1 MIYFKKLKKL
11 ENMIKKFSLIFILFL
26 LVPLKSYALSE
37 QNKQQMYI
45 GCYQNSKQYLGADKA
60 KTYCQCTVNKLS
72 EKFSDD
78 ELDRVFKQKPE
89 DIIKD
94 TEFASKFCE
103 NKIFQKVMLLAS
115 KMNSKC
121 ILAAIRIQ
129 NSI

>member
-1 MIYFKKLKKL
+1 MVYFKKLEKL
-11 ENMIKKFSLIFILFL
+11 VNMIKKFSLIFLLFL
-26 LVPLKSYALSE
+26 LVPLKSYAFSE

-45 GCYQNSKQYLGADKA
+45 GCYQNSKQYLGAEKA

-103 NKIFQKVMLLAS
+103 NKILQ
-115 KMNSKC
+115 
-121 ILAAIRIQ
+121 
-129 NSI
+129 

>member
-1 MIYFKKLKKL
+1 
-11 ENMIKKFSLIFILFL
+11 MIKKYSLILILFILI
-26 LVPLKSYALSE
+26 PLKSYAFNE
-37 QNKQQMYI
+37 QNEQQMYI

-72 EKFSDD
+72 KKFSDE

-103 NKIFQKVMLLAS
+103 NKILQ
-115 KMNSKC
+115 
-121 ILAAIRIQ
+121 
-129 NSI
+129 

>member
-1 MIYFKKLKKL
+1 
-11 ENMIKKFSLIFILFL
+11 MIKKFRLIFLLFL
-26 LVPLKSYALSE
+26 LVPLKSYAFSE

-45 GCYQNSKQYLGADKA
+45 GCYQNSKQYLGAEKT

-103 NKIFQKVMLLAS
+103 NKIL
-115 KMNSKC
+115 
-121 ILAAIRIQ
+121 
-129 NSI
+129 

>member
-1 MIYFKKLKKL
+1 
-11 ENMIKKFSLIFILFL
+11 MIKKFSLIFLLFL
-26 LVPLKSYALSE
+26 LVPLKSSAFSE
-37 QNKQQMYI
+37 QNEQQMYI
-45 GCYQNSKQYLGADKA
+45 GCYQNSKQYLGAEKA

-103 NKIFQKVMLLAS
+103 NKILQ
-115 KMNSKC
+115 
-121 ILAAIRIQ
+121 
-129 NSI
+129 

>member
-1 MIYFKKLKKL
+1 MIYFKKLEKL
-11 ENMIKKFSLIFILFL
+11 VNMIKKFSLIFLLFL
-26 LVPLKSYALSE
+26 LIPLKSYAFSE

-60 KTYCQCTVNKLS
+60 KAYCQCTVNKLS
-72 EKFSDD
+72 KKFSDD

-103 NKIFQKVMLLAS
+103 KKVL
-115 KMNSKC
+115 N
-121 ILAAIRIQ
+121 
-129 NSI
+129 

>member
-1 MIYFKKLKKL
+1 MIYFKKLEKL
-11 ENMIKKFSLIFILFL
+11 VNMIKKFSLIFLLFL
-26 LVPLKSYALSE
+26 LIHLKSYAFSE

-78 ELDRVFKQKPE
+78 ELDRVFKQKPK

-103 NKIFQKVMLLAS
+103 NKIF
-115 KMNSKC
+115 
-121 ILAAIRIQ
+121 
-129 NSI
+129 

>member
-1 MIYFKKLKKL
+1 MIYFKKLEKL
-11 ENMIKKFSLIFILFL
+11 VNMIKKFSLIFLLFL
-26 LVPLKSYALSE
+26 LVPLKSYAFSE
-37 QNKQQMYI
+37 QNEQQMYI
-45 GCYQNSKQYLGADKA
+45 GCYQNSKQYLGAEKA

-103 NKIFQKVMLLAS
+103 NKILQ
-115 KMNSKC
+115 
-121 ILAAIRIQ
+121 
-129 NSI
+129 

>member
-1 MIYFKKLKKL
+1 MIYFKKLEKL
-11 ENMIKKFSLIFILFL
+11 VNMIKKFSLIFLLFL
-26 LVPLKSYALSE
+26 LVPLKSYAFSE

-89 DIIKD
+89 DIIKN

-103 NKIFQKVMLLAS
+103 NKILQ
-115 KMNSKC
+115 
-121 ILAAIRIQ
+121 
-129 NSI
+129 